1 MAGQVPLGM
10 SSKKRK
16 MLFEDA
22 YGDLGAAAESA
33 AAGRQTLEERLGR
46 LLLAVV
52 FACSAERGMRC

>member
-1 MAGQVPLGM
+1 M